1 MKTKYLTL
9 TILTAALS
17 VIGAQAA
24 EAAIQPQLGQAP
36 ETNSPSAAATPSPV
50 PTETAVTSN
59 NSTNAAAGTNTS
71 SLSSTNNS
79 VRNLRLNF
87 RGAPLEMV
95 LNYLSDAAGF
105 VILPG
110 QVDVKGKVD
119 VWSNQPLNK
128 EEAVQLLNTILNQ
141 NGYTAI
147 QKGRTL
153 QIVSTKDARL
163 QDLPVHSGNE
173 PQNIPKTDQMVTQ
186 VIPVRYINASQ
197 IVKDLEPLMADF
209 AKLTANESGNALI
222 LTDTQSHIR
231 RMVEIIRAIDNFPGV
246 TSIKVFPLQYA
257 DSKELATAI
266 KDLFAPAPAANA
278 QGGGGRGQF
287 FNRGGFGGFPGG
299 RGGTG
304 GAPAGGSTGGPTQN
318 SKVTAVA
325 DERTNALVVSAP
337 EDIMPS
343 IENLVR
349 DIDVNAVD
357 VTELRVF
364 HLLNA
369 DPVEVSD
376 IFATLFPD
384 DSRGNDQ
391 NQGGFRFFNRFG
403 GGNRGGQNATDSNSR
418 STKKGK
424 VIAVADQRTS
434 SIIISAAS
442 ELMPEIAGIVNQ
454 LDSNSSKKQKVYI
467 YSLEN
472 ADVQQVEQVVRDMF
486 ERNNVQANRNN
497 QNQTSTLENRIR
509 QSQQNQTSG
518 ANRNSAF
525 GSGALGPVLVTLMSL
540 SLIAA
545 VFARRSREGAPVP
558 VS

>member
-1 MKTKYLTL
+1 MNTHH
-9 TILTAALS
+9 ILLS
-17 VIGAQAA
+17 ILIASVGLSRAA
-24 EAAIQPQLGQAP
+24 ENP
-36 ETNSPSAAATPSPV
+36 AAATNQP
-50 PTETAVTSN
+50 A
-59 NSTNAAAGTNTS
+59 NSINADTNAAAADVNANGNSNANS
-71 SLSSTNNS
+71 SPNATASSTNNPATDS
-79 VRNLRLNF
+79 KATNNSERNLRLNF

-105 VILPG
+105 IILPG

-128 EEAVQLLNTILNQ
+128 DEAVQLLNTILNQ

-153 QIVSTKDARL
+153 QIVKTSEART

-173 PQNIPKTDQMVTQ
+173 PKDIPKTDQMVTQ
-186 VIPVRYINASQ
+186 VIPVRYINAGQ

-231 RMVEIIRAIDNFPGV
+231 RMVEIIRALDNFPGV

-257 DSKELATAI
+257 DAKELATAI
-266 KDLFAPAPAANA
+266 KDLFTPPQTGN
-278 QGGGGRGQF
+278 QNGRGQF
-287 FNRGGFGGFPGG
+287 FRGGFPGFG
-299 RGGTG
+299 RGDQG
-304 GAPAGGSTGGPTQN
+304 GQGGGNAGGSTGGPTQN

-325 DERTNALVVSAP
+325 DERTNSLVVSAP
-337 EDIMPS
+337 EDVMPS

-369 DPVEVSD
+369 DPVEVAD
-376 IFATLFPD
+376 IFSTLFPD
-384 DSRGNDQ
+384 DSRNDQQ
-391 NQGGFRFFNRFG
+391 NQGGFRFFGGRFG
-403 GGNRGGQNATDSNSR
+403 GNRNPANNNSDSR

-424 VIAVADQRTS
+424 VVAVADQRTS
-434 SIIISAAS
+434 SVIISAAS
-442 ELMPEIAGIVNQ
+442 ELMPEIAGIINQ
-454 LDSNSSKKQKVYI
+454 LDSNSTKKQKVYI

-486 ERNNVQANRNN
+486 ERNNVQANRNT
-497 QNQTSTLENRIR
+497 QNDTSQLQNRIR
-509 QSQQNQTSG
+509 QQQQNQNTG
-518 ANRNSAF
+518 QNRNSAF
-525 GSGALGPVLVTLMSL
+525 GNGAFGNSN
-540 SLIAA
+540 
-545 VFARRSREGAPVP
+545 R
-558 VS
+558 